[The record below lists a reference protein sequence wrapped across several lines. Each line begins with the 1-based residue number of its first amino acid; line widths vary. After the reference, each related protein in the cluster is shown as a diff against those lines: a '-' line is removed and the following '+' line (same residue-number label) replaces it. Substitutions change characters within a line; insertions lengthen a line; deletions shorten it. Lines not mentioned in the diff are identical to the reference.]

1 MSFSYLFINNTC
13 YLVMSFAL
21 VRKIKN
27 IARNLLSFKNIPGR
41 TELEG
46 LRNLK
51 NKIEGVS

>member
-1 MSFSYLFINNTC
+1 
-13 YLVMSFAL
+13 MSFAL